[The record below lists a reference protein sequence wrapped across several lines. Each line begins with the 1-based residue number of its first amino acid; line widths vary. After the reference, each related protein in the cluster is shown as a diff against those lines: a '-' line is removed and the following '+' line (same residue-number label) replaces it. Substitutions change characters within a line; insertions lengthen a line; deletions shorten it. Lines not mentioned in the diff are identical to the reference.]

1 MNYDYLRE
9 KYPEVITKNQLYQIC
24 HISKKKALW
33 LLENSIIPCEDSGKK
48 TRRFKIRLDDVI
60 DFLQC
65 LDRGELDDVIPHG
78 IFSNGSTFVRA
89 PQIYFDSTSLCDNIL
104 SNWSAAPDMLTSK
117 QAEELC
123 GYTNT
128 TLNRWIQS
136 GVIKS
141 YTIRNIHFIPKGSLA
156 QYPASQEGQRIIR
169 KTTLHLQL
177 LEEFREKQQQD
188 IDYSQP

>member
-1 MNYDYLRE
+1 
-9 KYPEVITKNQLYQIC
+9 
-24 HISKKKALW
+24 
-33 LLENSIIPCEDSGKK
+33 
-48 TRRFKIRLDDVI
+48 
-60 DFLQC
+60 
-65 LDRGELDDVIPHG
+65 
-78 IFSNGSTFVRA
+78 
-89 PQIYFDSTSLCDNIL
+89 
-104 SNWSAAPDMLTSK
+104 MLTSK

-136 GVIKS
+136 GMIKS

-188 IDYSQP
+188 IGYSQP